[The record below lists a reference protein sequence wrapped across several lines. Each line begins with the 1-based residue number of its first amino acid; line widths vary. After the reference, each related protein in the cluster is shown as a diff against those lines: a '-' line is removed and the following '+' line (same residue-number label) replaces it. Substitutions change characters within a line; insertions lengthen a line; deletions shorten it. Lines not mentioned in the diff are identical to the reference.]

1 MILRLSRLCAGL
13 DKLGTFVPA
22 ITGLTGDNSA
32 VMDRAPHGMEG
43 RLRRPAVAA
52 VKGKLKQTQG
62 PRAYAP
68 RLSGP

>member
-1 MILRLSRLCAGL
+1 MLLRLSRLCL
-13 DKLGTFVPA
+13 ELEKQGTFVPA

-32 VMDRAPHGMEG
+32 TLDRVPHGLEG

-52 VKGKLKQTQG
+52 AKGKLKQTQG

-68 RLSGP
+68 RLNRV